1 MRCRTVSQSLYFPPM
16 RWRVYLCGH
25 PSILIRC
32 TVFDCLCPLERA
44 RPGLRSAAWSRSGEE
59 LRWQICFDGRQKIC
73 TIFRMG
79 LVSNIRDRRHN
90 QVVHTLPT
98 QWKPEKWYYLETSS
112 NGLKNFLKCR
122 TVGLC
127 MTHNRL
133 LNYHVVR
140 STKPVHFI
148 FPIFIAARD
157 RCMPREET
165 HLAKYPLYPDGRRT
179 QAALLLTLRRY
190 DATIADGPSVFVFIT
205 YPSFH

>member
-1 MRCRTVSQSLYFPPM
+1 MEQIRRGITLANMLRRPAENMHHLSHGSFSKI
-16 RWRVYLCGH
+16 RV
-25 PSILIRC
+25 
-32 TVFDCLCPLERA
+32 
-44 RPGLRSAAWSRSGEE
+44 
-59 LRWQICFDGRQKIC
+59 
-73 TIFRMG
+73 
-79 LVSNIRDRRHN
+79 RRHN

-190 DATIADGPSVFVFIT
+190 DATIAEGAICICVHNLPFLPLGSTILLVSYVALLFQACTSTPS
-205 YPSFH
+205 PP

>member
-1 MRCRTVSQSLYFPPM
+1 L
-16 RWRVYLCGH
+16 
-25 PSILIRC
+25 
-32 TVFDCLCPLERA
+32 TVFAPSSVHVLGFDPRHGADQA
-44 RPGLRSAAWSRSGEE
+44 RNYAGKYAS
-59 LRWQICFDGRQKIC
+59 
-73 TIFRMG
+73 
-79 LVSNIRDRRHN
+79 
-90 QVVHTLPT
+90 
-98 QWKPEKWYYLETSS
+98 KPEKWYYLETSS

-165 HLAKYPLYPDGRRT
+165 HLAKYPHYPDGR
-179 QAALLLTLRRY
+179 
-190 DATIADGPSVFVFIT
+190 
-205 YPSFH
+205 